1 MTDIIWGNVG
11 KVESGSLFELNV
23 THRKDGN
30 KSDYLDNE
38 NIVID
43 ELDVVTIPQD
53 ENQRTKEMIEE
64 HLAGKFVKCEINE
77 KTSDGQLRA
86 KVSHSGQ
93 GGY

>member
-11 KVESGSLFELNV
+11 KVDSGSLFELSV

-30 KSDYLDNE
+30 KNNYSDLE
-38 NIVID
+38 KISID
-43 ELDVVTIPQD
+43 ELDVVTLPQD
-53 ENQRTKEMIEE
+53 PNQRTKEMIEQT
-64 HLAGKFVKCEINE
+64 LGGQFVKCEINE
-77 KTSDGQLRA
+77 KSNDGILKA

>member
-11 KVESGSLFELNV
+11 KVVSDSLFELNV

-30 KSDYLDNE
+30 KNNYSDQE
-38 NIVID
+38 KISID
-43 ELDVVTIPQD
+43 ELDVVTLSQD
-53 ENQRTKEMIEE
+53 PAQRTKEIIEE
-64 HLAGKFVKCEINE
+64 HLLGKFVKCEINE
-77 KTSDGQLRA
+77 KSSDGVLKA